1 MGYNEQAF
9 ENKLV
14 FTISRNKKI
23 MHSPEYQIQST
34 SPGRLQEILDEIA
47 PQVAEYIEKL
57 LAQKRMKMKFDN
69 IEWE

>member
-1 MGYNEQAF
+1 MDHNEQAF
-9 ENKLV
+9 ENQLV

-23 MHSPEYQIQST
+23 MHTPQYQIQSS

-57 LAQKRMKMKFDN
+57 LVQKKLKMKWDTLD
-69 IEWE
+69 WE